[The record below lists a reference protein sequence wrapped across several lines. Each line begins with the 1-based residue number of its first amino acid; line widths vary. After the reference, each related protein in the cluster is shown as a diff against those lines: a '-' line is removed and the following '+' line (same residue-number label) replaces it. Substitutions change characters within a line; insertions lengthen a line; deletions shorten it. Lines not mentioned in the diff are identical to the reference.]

1 MKTKQIME
9 KNDQQ
14 NGAKQAPAKI
24 VAMKIIK
31 ALAERPNVKTSDGS
45 RGRLVVI
52 DSQPPVAD
60 NTTLMLYTVKLAAVD
75 EGRPSA
81 YFSLGTQNTEIV
93 NILVSIITGI
103 GLQKI
108 QSGRLSD
115 EEWALLGE
123 KLPSLN
129 DAPLYI
135 DDTEGMTLDW
145 LDGRLTDLATEN
157 NVTFAVID
165 HVRRLG
171 GDAETVPAIKAV
183 AERLGITVIAVM
195 D

>member
-1 MKTKQIME
+1 ME
-9 KNDQQ
+9 QNNQQ

-24 VAMKIIK
+24 VAMKIMK
-31 ALAERPNVKTSDGS
+31 ALAEHPNVKTSDGS

-52 DSQPPVAD
+52 DSQTSLGLAD
-60 NTTLMLYTVKLAAVD
+60 NTTLMIYTIKLTAVD

-81 YFSLGTQNTEIV
+81 YFSIGTRNTDIV
-93 NILVSIITGI
+93 NILVSSITGI

-108 QSGRLSD
+108 KSGQLSD
-115 EEWALLGE
+115 EEWALLDE

-157 NVTFAVID
+157 GVTFAVIE
-165 HVRRLG
+165 HVRHLG

-183 AERLGITVIAVM
+183 AERLGITVLAVM

>member
-1 MKTKQIME
+1 ME
-9 KNDQQ
+9 QNNQQ
-14 NGAKQAPAKI
+14 DGAKQAPAKI

-31 ALAERPNVKTSDGS
+31 ALAERQNVKTSDGS
-45 RGRLVVI
+45 RGRLVVV

-60 NTTLMLYTVKLAAVD
+60 NTTLMLYTVKLTAVD

-81 YFSLGTQNTEIV
+81 YFSLGTRSTEII

-108 QSGRLSD
+108 ESGRLSAEEYRKID
-115 EEWALLGE
+115 EE
-123 KLPSLN
+123 LPSLR

-145 LDGRLTDLATEN
+145 LDGRLTDLATLN
-157 NVTFAVID
+157 SVTFAVID

-183 AERLGITVIAVM
+183 AERLGMTVIAVM

>member
-1 MKTKQIME
+1 ME
-9 KNDQQ
+9 QNNQQ
-14 NGAKQAPAKI
+14 DGAKQAPAKI
-24 VAMKIIK
+24 VAMKIMK
-31 ALAERPNVKTSDGS
+31 ALAERPSVKPSDGS

-52 DSQPPVAD
+52 DSQASLGLAD
-60 NTTLMLYTVKLAAVD
+60 NTTLMLYIVKQTAID

-108 QSGRLSD
+108 ESGRLSD
-115 EEWALLGE
+115 EEFALLNE

-165 HVRRLG
+165 HVRCLG

-183 AERLGITVIAVM
+183 AERLGITVLAVM

>member
-1 MKTKQIME
+1 ME
-9 KNDQQ
+9 QNNQQ
-14 NGAKQAPAKI
+14 NGAKQASAKI
-24 VAMKIIK
+24 VAMKIAK
-31 ALAERPNVKTSDGS
+31 ALTECPSTKTSDGS

-60 NTTLMLYTVKLAAVD
+60 NTTLMLYIVKQTAVD

-81 YFSLGTQNTEIV
+81 YFSLGTRSTEII
-93 NILVSIITGI
+93 NTLVSIITGI
-103 GLQKI
+103 ARQKI
-108 QSGRLSD
+108 ESGRLSA
-115 EEWALLGE
+115 EEYRKIDE
-123 KLPSLN
+123 KLPSLR

-135 DDTEGMTLDW
+135 DDTEGLTLDW

-183 AERLGITVIAVM
+183 AERLGMTVIAVM

>member
-1 MKTKQIME
+1 ME
-9 KNDQQ
+9 QNNQQ
-14 NGAKQAPAKI
+14 DGAKQASAKI
-24 VAMKIIK
+24 VAMKIAK
-31 ALAERPNVKTSDGS
+31 ALTERPSTKTSDDS

-60 NTTLMLYTVKLAAVD
+60 NTTLMLYIVKQTAVD

-81 YFSLGTQNTEIV
+81 YFSLGTRSTEIV
-93 NILVSIITGI
+93 NTLVSIITGI
-103 GLQKI
+103 ARQKI
-108 QSGRLSD
+108 ESGRLRFD
-115 EEWALLGE
+115 ELSLLDE
-123 KLPSLN
+123 KLPSLKN
-129 DAPLYI
+129 APLYI

-157 NVTFAVID
+157 GVAFAVID

-171 GDAETVPAIKAV
+171 GDAETVPVIRTV

>member
-1 MKTKQIME
+1 ME
-9 KNDQQ
+9 KNNQQ
-14 NGAKQAPAKI
+14 DCAKQTPAKI

-31 ALAERPNVKTSDGS
+31 ALTERPKVKTSDGS

-75 EGRPSA
+75 EGRPTA

-108 QSGRLSD
+108 ESGRLSA
-115 EEWALLGE
+115 EEYRKIDE
-123 KLPSLN
+123 KLPSLR

-135 DDTEGMTLDW
+135 DDTEGLTLDW

-157 NVTFAVID
+157 GVKFAIID

>member
-1 MKTKQIME
+1 ME
-9 KNDQQ
+9 KNNQQ
-14 NGAKQAPAKI
+14 DGAKQAPAKI
-24 VAMKIIK
+24 VAMKIMK

-52 DSQPPVAD
+52 DSQASLGLAD

-108 QSGRLSD
+108 ESGRLSD
-115 EEWALLGE
+115 EEFALLNE

>member
-1 MKTKQIME
+1 ME
-9 KNDQQ
+9 QNNQQ
-14 NGAKQAPAKI
+14 NGAKQASAKI
-24 VAMKIIK
+24 VAMKIAK
-31 ALAERPNVKTSDGS
+31 ALTERPNAKTSDGS

-81 YFSLGTQNTEIV
+81 YFSLGTRSTEIV

-103 GLQKI
+103 ARQKI
-108 QSGRLSD
+108 ESGRLSA
-115 EEWALLGE
+115 EEYRKIDE
-123 KLPSLN
+123 KLPSLR

-135 DDTEGMTLDW
+135 DDTEGLTLDW

-157 NVTFAVID
+157 NVTFAIID

-171 GDAETVPAIKAV
+171 GDAETVPVIRTV
-183 AERLGITVIAVM
+183 AERLGMTVIAVM